1 VNKEVNINM
10 SPIKLLVVCIS
21 ITLAPHAVSQKNLD
35 IVQIME
41 QFVQA
46 SYAASRCIKPDE
58 KMLSD
63 FLLNFKMVT
72 VRAAE
77 ELQKRNPG
85 KSEQQVLQ
93 SMKRDTSAVEEAIDG
108 AMRENGC
115 NDPRIQNLLKRFEM
129 QANLS
134 F

>member
-1 VNKEVNINM
+1 MKM
-10 SPIKLLVVCIS
+10 PPIKLLVVCLA
-21 ITLAPHAVSQKNLD
+21 ITLSPHALSQKNPD
-35 IVQIME
+35 IVQIMG

-58 KMLSD
+58 KILSN
-63 FLLNFKMVT
+63 FLMNFKMVT

-93 SMKRDTSAVEEAIDG
+93 SMKQGTSAVEKAIDG
-108 AMRENGC
+108 AIRENGC
-115 NDPRIQNLLKRFEM
+115 GDQRIQDLLKRFEM
-129 QANLS
+129 QANLNL
-134 F
+134 